1 MAQLNTSDD
10 IATRK
15 RMLFRLPGQLLLAL
29 GPGGDESRPE
39 MDALGSD
46 FVRLYIGSS
55 DDVQVGDMESK
66 VMWLDLRLL

>member
-1 MAQLNTSDD
+1 VAQLNTSDD

-39 MDALGSD
+39 TERLALILYASTSA
-46 FVRLYIGSS
+46 RL
-55 DDVQVGDMESK
+55 MTC
-66 VMWLDLRLL
+66 RLEIWRVKLCGWI